1 MGSTSCSARRRIAS
15 ASAYRH
21 PHRPLETYSLDST
34 LDVPSRAQPPS
45 TFAIEAVDGRKS
57 NWPALLGSPFGIV
70 SALFL
75 VVVWWC
81 RELLTVTS
89 RHTRRGSL
97 MRHVHAGPAP
107 AAQPPGRLTSRNAPT
122 LASCCRHVRHVIR
135 VRTLI
140 IILSRKSRARPQGP
154 IAHPIRHLFC
164 PILSFCSRHCA
175 FFQSPCWVRIWRT
188 LCSGRHL
195 SASASHGLYPTALS
209 AASSS
214 AVKIASIAFLSFVN
228 TGQPGRMNG

>member
-1 MGSTSCSARRRIAS
+1 MQ
-15 ASAYRH
+15 
-21 PHRPLETYSLDST
+21 
-34 LDVPSRAQPPS
+34 RA
-45 TFAIEAVDGRKS
+45 AHCD
-57 NWPALLGSPFGIV
+57 
-70 SALFL
+70 
-75 VVVWWC
+75 
-81 RELLTVTS
+81 VTS
-89 RHTRRGSL
+89 HPPGL
-97 MRHVHAGPAP
+97 PDVMRHVHAGPAP
-107 AAQPPGRLTSRNAPT
+107 AARPPGRLTSRNAPT

-154 IAHPIRHLFC
+154 IAHPIRISSA
-164 PILSFCSRHCA
+164 ILSFCSRHCA

-188 LCSGRHL
+188 LSSGRNL

>member
-1 MGSTSCSARRRIAS
+1 MPIGTHTVPWRRIAWTQPWTCP
-15 ASAYRH
+15 AAV
-21 PHRPLETYSLDST
+21 
-34 LDVPSRAQPPS
+34 DVRDGVRGSGRAQVEL
-45 TFAIEAVDGRKS
+45 AISR
-57 NWPALLGSPFGIV
+57 PALLGSPFGIV

-107 AAQPPGRLTSRNAPT
+107 AAQPPGRLTSRNASLLLST
-122 LASCCRHVRHVIR
+122 CASRDLGQNIDNYSKSEVA
-135 VRTLI
+135 RTPAGAYCA
-140 IILSRKSRARPQGP
+140 S
-154 IAHPIRHLFC
+154 HPHLFC
-164 PILSFCSRHCA
+164 PILLACSRHCA

-188 LCSGRHL
+188 LSSGRNL